1 MKERDFLEM
10 VAEIV
15 QLDISSIEVATK
27 LESIGWDSLSNLTFI
42 AKIDEKL
49 DQTLDADLISR
60 AETVSDLFDLVK
72 I

>member
-1 MKERDFLEM
+1 M